1 MKVKVIVPS
10 ERKNSTW
17 TGGSML
23 ASLSTFQDRWIP
35 EAYDETG
42 PGIVHSLAGR
52 EEEDSDFKNELQ
64 GLSEL
69 LSPRELA
76 TVQDNGG
83 DLFQPLINSRTNARN
98 QRKWMRPGSSMDSD
112 PEAMR
117 ARNVMSPL
125 TRGPLTGAY
134 ENVRFIS
141 PSSGVH
147 FG

>member
-1 MKVKVIVPS
+1 MFEFGISDGCEP
-10 ERKNSTW
+10 R
-17 TGGSML
+17 
-23 ASLSTFQDRWIP
+23 LSH
-35 EAYDETG
+35 Y
-42 PGIVHSLAGR
+42 SLAGR